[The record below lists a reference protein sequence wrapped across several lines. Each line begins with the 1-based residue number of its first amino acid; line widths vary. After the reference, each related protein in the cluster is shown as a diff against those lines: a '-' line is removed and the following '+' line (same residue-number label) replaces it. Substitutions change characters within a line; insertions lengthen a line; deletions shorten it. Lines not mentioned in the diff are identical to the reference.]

1 MPEEERPRV
10 TVVKGI
16 TIKTGDYES
25 ARVSYGIESTVPL
38 GMTMEDAIKDLERLI
53 DKLLEEEK
61 KKMLGYQV
69 EVVKPPQIVEV
80 KPKPSIDTGAIIEM
94 FPQEVRA
101 NVSVEVVG
109 DEYHVKLPFGAI
121 TGEKFAE
128 VTRAIEKIGGQ
139 WVRAGKESHWKIP
152 IHPKEGSQ

>member
-16 TIKTGDYES
+16 IIKTGDYES

-69 EVVKPPQIVEV
+69 EVVKPPQVVET
-80 KPKPSIDTGAIIEM
+80 KPKPSINTKTIIEM
-94 FPQEVRA
+94 FPQEIRA
-101 NVSVEVVG
+101 NVSIEIT
-109 DEYHVKLPFGAI
+109 DNEYRVKLPFGAI

-152 IHPKEGSQ
+152 IHPKEGP